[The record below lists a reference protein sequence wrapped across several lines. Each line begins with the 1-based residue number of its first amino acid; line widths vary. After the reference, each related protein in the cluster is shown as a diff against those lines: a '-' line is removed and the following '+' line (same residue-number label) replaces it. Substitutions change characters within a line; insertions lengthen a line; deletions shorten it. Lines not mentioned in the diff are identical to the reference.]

1 MSELPTE
8 IERIR
13 LETQKIEDEMFKQEK
28 LKPSEEPPKPADIPP
43 VEPPPK
49 EGEPPGE
56 EPVTEPPVEEPVEPP
71 GHEPKKKED
80 FRRKYKILQGK
91 YDQEVTQVHQKARD
105 ARDRAI
111 VLEDE
116 AARLRARV
124 VELETAKPKED
135 IKSEQKPIT
144 LEELE
149 KDPDIAYAKE
159 NFPDV
164 YKAFAKMFKA
174 VGTGSVDTA
183 LKGRVEKIEAE
194 VKNVAENTARTSM
207 QTFHGYLDDNVEGWR
222 EVNRD
227 PKFKEWLSSE
237 DRYTG
242 KPKMALIQDA
252 IGRLDGPAVSAF
264 FEDFA
269 KENTVPKEEPV
280 VDTENIPETKPNV
293 EPVKPKNIVPPKGKP
308 SVPPKRPDAENT
320 ITTEHITDF
329 YEKVRRGHYIGRED
343 EKKAEEKK
351 IEQAVVEGRVR

>member
-1 MSELPTE
+1 MGNELPTE
-8 IERIR
+8 IEKIR
-13 LETQKIEDEMFKQEK
+13 LETQKIEDEMFKQVK
-28 LKPSEEPPKPADIPP
+28 PKPSEEPPQPAETPP
-43 VEPPPK
+43 VEPPK
-49 EGEPPGE
+49 EGELPKE
-56 EPVTEPPVEEPVEPP
+56 KLVTEPPVEEPAEVPP
-71 GHEPKKKED
+71 AEPKKKED
-80 FRRKYKILQGK
+80 FKHKYNVLKGK
-91 YDQEVTQVHQKARD
+91 YDKEVPRAHSEVREAK
-105 ARDRAI
+105 DRAI

-124 VELETAKPKED
+124 AELEVAKPKEEV
-135 IKSEQKPIT
+135 KEQKPIT

-149 KDPDIAYAKE
+149 KDPEIAYAKE

-194 VKNVAENTARTSM
+194 VKNVAESTARTSM

-227 PKFKEWLSSE
+227 PKFKEWLSAE

-252 IGRLDGPAVSAF
+252 IGRLDGPTVSAF

-269 KENTVPKEEPV
+269 KENTIPREEPV
-280 VDTENIPETKPNV
+280 VDTENTLEPKPNA
-293 EPVKPKNIVPPKGKP
+293 EPVRPKNIVPPKGKP
-308 SVPPKRPDAENT
+308 PVPPKRPDAENI
-320 ITTEHITDF
+320 ITTEYITDF
-329 YEKVRRGHYIGRED
+329 YDKVRRGSYVGRED
-343 EKKAEEKK
+343 EKRSEEKK
-351 IEQAVVEGRVR
+351 IEQAVVEGKVK